1 MAKPNE
7 GKSTESA
14 LQAQIAALQAQVA
27 QLSQLVGVT
36 PAVAPRYPMWSLIR
50 DFLRTT
56 GGSATPLEIAEGL
69 LKQGHKLGKYPLRNV
84 KITVTSPMMKSLFRV
99 TENATGVETVTL
111 IDRTVR
117 YTPKK
122 WVDKKPVRRS
132 RR

>member
-1 MAKPNE
+1 MAKQSQPKN
-7 GKSTESA
+7 TESA
-14 LQAQIAALQAQVA
+14 LQAQIQALQAQVS

-36 PAVAPRYPMWSLIR
+36 PAVAPRYPMWSLVR
-50 DFLRTT
+50 DYLRAS
-56 GGSATPLEIAEGL
+56 GGSATPLEIAEAL

-99 TENATGVETVTL
+99 VKDASGFETVTL

-132 RR
+132 KR